1 LLREKAQPD
10 RRELRLLT
18 PWERFP
24 IIFGSLP
31 GIPMH
36 TRAKTAGETR
46 IRSAFV
52 PHDISAPIAGARSGP
67 LAGLTAAVKDMYDI
81 AGYRTGGGS
90 PEWLEAH
97 APATSNAGA
106 VQKILDAGAT
116 IIGKT
121 VCDEFFYSVS
131 GANAHYGTPVN
142 PRAAGRL
149 PGGSSSGS
157 ASATAAGACDFA
169 LGSDTGGSV
178 RVPASFCGLY
188 GLRPTHGRVKLSG
201 AMPMAEMFDVGGWF
215 AAGPGVFRRV
225 GAVLLEGQ
233 SVRETIR
240 QVVVLE
246 DAFAQA
252 DADVGALLRDCIA
265 AAAGELPASR
275 EALIAPQGFDGW
287 RETFRIV
294 QAREVWKT
302 YGPFITEHHPR
313 LGPGIKERMEF
324 ASTVSESDASR
335 LREERMRVREQIR
348 NLVPPGTVLVLPS
361 APCIAPLTTTP
372 ASEQESFRLRVMRL
386 TCISGISG
394 LPQVTIP
401 AGSVSGCPVGLSF
414 IGWAGGDEVLLDLAV
429 SLARYA
435 GAAPR

>member
-1 LLREKAQPD
+1 MHSREKV
-10 RRELRLLT
+10 
-18 PWERFP
+18 
-24 IIFGSLP
+24 
-31 GIPMH
+31 
-36 TRAKTAGETR
+36 AGETR
-46 IRSAFV
+46 FRSAFV
-52 PHDISAPIAGARSGP
+52 PHDISGPIAGANGGT

-90 PEWLEAH
+90 PEWLQAH
-97 APATSNAGA
+97 PPAASNASA

-157 ASATAAGACDFA
+157 ASAASAGACDFA

-178 RVPASFCGLY
+178 RVPAAFCGLY
-188 GLRPTHGRVKLSG
+188 GIRPTHGRINLSG
-201 AMPMAEMFDVGGWF
+201 AMEMAPMFDVGGWF
-215 AAGPGVFRRV
+215 AGGPGVFRRV
-225 GAVLLEGQ
+225 GTVLLEGEP
-233 SVRETIR
+233 VREAIR
-240 QVVVLE
+240 RLVVLE

-252 DADVGALLRDCIA
+252 DPEVGTLLRDFIET
-265 AAAGELPASR
+265 AGTAIPGQIPEYSEAS
-275 EALIAPQGFDGW
+275 IAPEGFDAW
-287 RETFRIV
+287 REMFRVV

-302 YGPFITEHHPR
+302 YGPFITEHQPR

-324 ASTVSESDASR
+324 ASTVSESEASI
-335 LREERMRVREQIR
+335 LRKERMRVREQIR
-348 NLVPPGTVLVLPS
+348 GVAKPGTILALPS

-386 TCISGISG
+386 TCIAGISG
-394 LPQVTIP
+394 LPQVSIP
-401 AGSVSGCPVGLSF
+401 AGTISGCPVGLSF
-414 IGWAGGDEVLLDLAV
+414 IGWAGGDEVLLDLAL
-429 SLARYA
+429 SLARHV
-435 GAAPR
+435 GATPR